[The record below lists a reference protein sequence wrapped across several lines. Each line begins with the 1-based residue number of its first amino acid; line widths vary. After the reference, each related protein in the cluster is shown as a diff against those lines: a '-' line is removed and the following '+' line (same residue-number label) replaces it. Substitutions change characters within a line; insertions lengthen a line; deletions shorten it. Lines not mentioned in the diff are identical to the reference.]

1 MTERAQRNQLG
12 GYNVKSKYKFK
23 TEEPDEEKLS
33 GNDVE
38 DANTIR
44 SLRFELDEAKIE
56 IKGLSDELRRLRQI
70 ESSLDA
76 ENKIM
81 KSQMMQLDPLNQKPV
96 SSSKQADLIET

>member
-12 GYNVKSKYKFK
+12 GYNTKSKYKFK

-38 DANTIR
+38 DGNTIR
-44 SLRFELDEAKIE
+44 TLRIELDEAKIE

-81 KSQMMQLDPLNQKPV
+81 KSQMMQLDPLN
-96 SSSKQADLIET
+96 

>member
-1 MTERAQRNQLG
+1 MTERAQKSALG
-12 GYNVKSKYKFK
+12 GYNAKKYKFK

-33 GNDVE
+33 GHDVD
-38 DANTIR
+38 DAGSIR
-44 SLRFELDEAKIE
+44 SLKFVLDEAKIE

-81 KSQMMQLDPLNQKPV
+81 KS
-96 SSSKQADLIET
+96 